1 MDLNSSEK
9 DRGNTIRQ
17 IALAFELPLMLV
29 VPPLAGGA
37 AGYFLDR
44 WFHTKPILMIV
55 LGILG
60 VVIGIRDVLKA
71 ASSEGK
77 KDGE

>member
-1 MDLNSSEK
+1 MEPNPSQK

-44 WFHTKPILMIV
+44 WFHTKPILMII
-55 LGILG
+55 LGVLG

-71 ASSEGK
+71 ANTEEK
-77 KDGE
+77 KDGG